1 MLMPNRTAK
10 FVSAVF
16 ASILAGAPL
25 TTTSH
30 SETVATDDCLA
41 GPKGPTPA
49 GSHWYYRIDHP
60 TNRHCWYLR
69 EEGDKLSQAAP
80 QNTSPSAKLSPPE
93 AETAM
98 QQSVANAHA
107 ELPAQ
112 SYRNETSNPAL
123 PANAAGLNDTFR
135 ANAPHANTSL
145 SVVASRWPEPSG
157 VSPASGPRLA
167 TANVS
172 ANTSANVIAAT
183 PPVVAPVTL
192 TVADTSQR
200 PPGSI
205 PMLLAAVV
213 GALALA
219 GISASLIFRFGR
231 ARRGQV
237 RARRGPIRDSTDDDR
252 IALSDQRAAPVLPRR
267 TRFSRGFGEAGDPN
281 DRFAE
286 FFSQI
291 SERAAR

>member
-1 MLMPNRTAK
+1 MPNRSAR
-10 FVSAVF
+10 FVSAIF

-30 SETVATDDCLA
+30 SETVAADDCLA

-49 GSHWYYRIDHP
+49 GSHWYYRIEHP

-69 EEGDKLSQAAP
+69 EEGDKLSQTAP
-80 QNTSPSAKLSPPE
+80 QDTSPSARPPPPE
-93 AETAM
+93 AEAAM

-112 SYRNETSNPAL
+112 SYRNVTSNPAL
-123 PANAAGLNDTFR
+123 PANVAGLNDALR
-135 ANAPHANTSL
+135 ANASDANGPL

-157 VSPASGPRLA
+157 VSPASVPRPA
-167 TANVS
+167 TGNMA
-172 ANTSANVIAAT
+172 ANTPANVIAAP

-192 TVADTSQR
+192 AVADTSQS

-219 GISASLIFRFGR
+219 GISARLFFGR
-231 ARRGQV
+231 ARRARV

-252 IALSDQRAAPVLPRR
+252 IALSDQRAAHVLRHR
-267 TRFSRGFGEAGDPN
+267 SRFSRGFGEAGDPN
-281 DRFAE
+281 DRIAE
-286 FFSQI
+286 FFSRM
-291 SERAAR
+291 SKRAPR

>member
-1 MLMPNRTAK
+1 MPNRSAR
-10 FVSAVF
+10 FVSAIF

-30 SETVATDDCLA
+30 SETVAADDCLA

-49 GSHWYYRIDHP
+49 GSHWYYRIEHP

-69 EEGDKLSQAAP
+69 EEGDKLSQTAP
-80 QNTSPSAKLSPPE
+80 QNTSPSARLPPPE

-112 SYRNETSNPAL
+112 SHRNEAPNPAL
-123 PANAAGLNDTFR
+123 PTNAAGLNDALR
-135 ANAPHANTSL
+135 ANASDANGPL

-157 VSPASGPRLA
+157 VSPASVPRPA
-167 TANVS
+167 TSNVAANTPANV
-172 ANTSANVIAAT
+172 VAAP

-192 TVADTSQR
+192 AVADTSQS

-219 GISASLIFRFGR
+219 GISASLFVKFGR
-231 ARRGQV
+231 ARRGRV
-237 RARRGPIRDSTDDDR
+237 RARRGMTRVSTDDDR
-252 IALSDQRAAPVLPRR
+252 IALSDRRAEHVLPPR
-267 TRFSRGFGEAGDPN
+267 TRFSRGFGEAGERN
-281 DRFAE
+281 DRTAE
-286 FFSQI
+286 FFSRI
-291 SERAAR
+291 SARTPT